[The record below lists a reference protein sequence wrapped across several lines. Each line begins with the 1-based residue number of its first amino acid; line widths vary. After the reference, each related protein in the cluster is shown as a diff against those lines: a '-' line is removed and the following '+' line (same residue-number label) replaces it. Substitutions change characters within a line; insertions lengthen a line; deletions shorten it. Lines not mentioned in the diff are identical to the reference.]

1 MNSIKKVDKIE
12 VNKTGSIGSIIGGYI
27 DSYITLEEIKKINRK
42 IEKLNEKLM
51 DFDIFKY
58 KVINRI
64 KIRNLLVKVLSE
76 YNEEFIDIAVELL
89 KLSEDNLENIIDG
102 FMQLTK
108 NDIDILYHNLW
119 KKRGNERFD
128 VISLKKEIG
137 NNYEIVPDLIMSYA
151 YRVNKE
157 DFKNNGNSLLIG
169 QFLTLM
175 PEQDSSFIF
184 NVFEKLSF
192 NNFIKLAMYIPDK
205 TKDSFNTYLCF
216 NFTYLGIHL
225 CKIMEIIEKKEKM
238 NKNEQ

>member
-1 MNSIKKVDKIE
+1 MNEITKVNKIK
-12 VNKTGSIGSIIGGYI
+12 VNKTGNIGSIIGGYI
-27 DSYITLEEIKKINRK
+27 DSYITTEEINQINNK
-42 IEKLNEKLM
+42 IEKLNANLN

-58 KVINRI
+58 KIINRI

-76 YNEEFIDIAVELL
+76 SSDEFVDIAVEIL

-102 FMQLTK
+102 FMSLTK
-108 NDIDILYHNLW
+108 SDIDILYHNLW
-119 KKRGNERFD
+119 KKRGNEKYD

-137 NNYEIVPDLIMSYA
+137 SNFENVPDLIMSYA

-157 DFKNNGNSLLIG
+157 DFKKNSNSLLIG

-175 PEQDSSFIF
+175 PEKDSSFLF

-225 CKIMEIIEKKEKM
+225 CKIMEKLENNIKER
-238 NKNEQ
+238 KNE